1 MPQKTQTAYPELADC
16 DSFVTH
22 SRHVSQQD
30 VRDQSTGRTIQ
41 ESDQHSEGA
50 KSGSRDQMTY
60 TDLSKE
66 KIAFGTAKLGQAFT
80 EVIEDRRYVS
90 WFVSN
95 YQTSQKPSHVKF
107 IRFVQ
112 LYVEREEMK
121 PKAKAKSTPQ
131 PKGAARPYLDGLTAE
146 ETPIAHHSESE
157 SESQDDTMWEQI
169 SQPPRRA
176 HSNAEM
182 NDMQSRILQIEDMMQ
197 QVLQHLSQR
206 PNA

>member
-1 MPQKTQTAYPELADC
+1 MSASKMSETNQLAERFKKVTNTQKEQN
-16 DSFVTH
+16 
-22 SRHVSQQD
+22 
-30 VRDQSTGRTIQ
+30 Q
-41 ESDQHSEGA
+41 EAEIEVIN
-50 KSGSRDQMTY
+50 QMTY
-60 TDLSKE
+60 TDLAKE
-66 KIAFGTAKLGQAFT
+66 KIAFGTAKLGQSFT
-80 EVIEDRRYVS
+80 EVIEDRRYVA

-95 YQTSQKPSHVKF
+95 YQTSQKPSHAKF

-121 PKAKAKSTPQ
+121 PKAKAKSIPQ
-131 PKGAARPYLDGLTAE
+131 PKGAARPHLDGLTAE

-182 NDMQSRILQIEDMMQ
+182 NDMQSRIPQIEDMMQ